1 MTCNSVWFYP
11 SPVRRLLVWLLAIVF
26 MLQSGCAAL
35 TPPATTHQTTLGR
48 LAIISGA
55 EQPKIDFRAFSQ
67 GKGEGAVEG
76 AGLVFEGCIEGFT
89 QAGGG
94 AEIIFMLPVCIVA
107 AVVGGVGGAVMAPS
121 AETVK
126 EAGADLPVITYAR
139 AIQEPLR
146 SQVAMLA
153 LAYAADL
160 VSVSDERAY
169 AAASAQDYSMLAAEG
184 EVDPGSET
192 VA

>member
-11 SPVRRLLVWLLAIVF
+11 SPIRRLLVCLLAIVF

-48 LAIISGA
+48 LAIISGT
-55 EQPKIDFRAFSQ
+55 EQPEIDFRVFPQ
-67 GKGEGAVEG
+67 GKGEGAAQG
-76 AGLVFEGCIEGFT
+76 AGSVFEVCIEGFT
-89 QAGGG
+89 QSSCGDSCL
-94 AEIIFMLPVCIVA
+94 AEVILMLPVCVVA

-146 SQVAMLA
+146 SQVATLA
-153 LAYAADL
+153 LAYSVDL

-169 AAASAQDYSMLAAEG
+169 AAASAQD
-184 EVDPGSET
+184 
-192 VA
+192 